1 MTEPLPQPTKR
12 HLHGYKYS
20 PKELAEKEH
29 YIKQMMRDWPDTPG
43 GELMCEWVYDFVKQ
57 HTQEELDHIMET
69 GKFDMPS
76 KFSPEANTKMIAEY
90 EKNGAHHIE
99 S

>member
-1 MTEPLPQPTKR
+1 MQPLPQPNKR
-12 HLHGYKYS
+12 ALHGYQYS
-20 PKELAEKEH
+20 PKEQAEKDMVL
-29 YIKQMMRDWPDTPG
+29 KQMLRDFPNTPS

-69 GKFDMPS
+69 GKFDVPS

>member
-1 MTEPLPQPTKR
+1 MQPLPQPKKR
-12 HLHGYKYS
+12 ALHGYQYS
-20 PKELAEKEH
+20 PKEQAEKDMV
-29 YIKQMMRDWPDTPG
+29 IKQMLRDFPNTPG

-57 HTQEELDHIMET
+57 TPQSVLDAMMET
-69 GKFDMPS
+69 GKLDLPS
-76 KFSPEANTKMIAEY
+76 KFSPEANQKMIAEY

>member
-1 MTEPLPQPTKR
+1 MDTSTHQ
-12 HLHGYKYS
+12 
-20 PKELAEKEH
+20 ELAEKEH

-57 HTQEELDHIMET
+57 TPQSELDEIMET
-69 GKFDMPS
+69 GKYDVPS
-76 KFSPEANTKMIAEY
+76 KFSPEANQKMIADY
-90 EKNGAHHIE
+90 EKDGTHHIE